1 MLAPRRAPP
10 RAGAL
15 LDFPVEGWLN
25 PTTEDGAAEGEAAGG
40 SAAACCL
47 DHIENLPYRNSGKK
61 ICSAQ
66 GSSVES
72 MLCRAARRGNRET
85 KRICAVG
92 KLTGGTGRKR
102 QARPE
107 RQAPDFP
114 LTNAKTKSG
123 V

>member
-10 RAGAL
+10 RPGVL

-25 PTTEDGAAEGEAAGG
+25 PTTGVDGAAEGEAASG

-47 DHIENLPYRNSGKK
+47 VHIENLPYRNSEKENLLRAG
-61 ICSAQ
+61 

-72 MLCRAARRGNRET
+72 MLCRAARWGNRET

-102 QARPE
+102 QTRPE
-107 RQAPDFP
+107 RQAPLFS
-114 LTNAKTKSG
+114 AH
-123 V
+123 